1 MGLNIKNPDAHRLA
15 REVAS
20 LTGESLSRA
29 VTEALRERLARLKE
43 DKRGDLAEHLLA
55 IGRDCAARMK
65 EPYRS
70 VEHGDLLYDERG
82 LPK

>member
-1 MGLNIKNPDAHRLA
+1 MSLNIKTPEAHDLA
-15 REVAS
+15 RQLAE

-29 VTEALRERLARLKE
+29 VTEAIRERLARLHKE
-43 DKRGDLAEHLLA
+43 RDGFEEEVLQ
-55 IGRDCAARMK
+55 IGRECAARLK

-70 VEHGDLLYDERG
+70 IDHGEFLYDELG

>member
-1 MGLNIKNPDAHRLA
+1 MSLNIKSSEAHDLA
-15 REVAS
+15 RALAA

-29 VTEALRERLARLKE
+29 VTEAIRERITRIREERDGFEEEILQ
-43 DKRGDLAEHLLA
+43 
-55 IGRDCAARMK
+55 IGRECAERLK

-70 VEHGDLLYDERG
+70 IDHGGLLYDELG

>member
-1 MGLNIKNPDAHRLA
+1 MSLNIKTPEAHDLA
-15 REVAS
+15 RELAE

-29 VTEALRERLARLKE
+29 VTEAIRERLARLRE
-43 DKRGDLAEHLLA
+43 ERDGFEEEVLQ
-55 IGRDCAARMK
+55 IGRDCAARLR

-70 VEHGDLLYDERG
+70 IDHGEFLYDELG